1 MIQEDPIVMEVRKW
15 REEIFA
21 ECGYSMR
28 VLGERL
34 KELESRHKDRLISP
48 MTGNRN
54 ACVAEELANYGKF
67 SDGE

>member
-21 ECGYSMR
+21 ECGYNLR

-34 KELESRHKDRLISP
+34 KRLESRHKDRLVSP
-48 MTGNRN
+48 MTENQDV
-54 ACVAEELANYGKF
+54 CVAEERVPYGKAA
-67 SDGE
+67 DGK